1 MADYNN
7 NKQQSKENKHKKG
20 FRKMFSEMVRQARSP
35 KFPRINF
42 SDRTN
47 STTSDDSL
55 GSEYN
60 TTPRRR
66 SQSTSSAR
74 SFIYR
79 RRQSSLSNKELE
91 KIAMKYK
98 KKSKSSSEIENSEEV
113 QREVNPK
120 EKEVGSGEFDIQ
132 NKQSN
137 DNHQSSRHQSL
148 CKSYSSDNTSRP
160 QQQNKSSE
168 LIIDKNDIRKIMQ
181 TETLRVI
188 GTKKYV
194 EEMAPK
200 WSKEICTSVRD
211 CIRIRTGKFVKIIVN
226 AMLGTVSEKP
236 KDSAANFQIV
246 SSICP
251 IDQFVVS
258 VVQNEEIFI
267 SVWVLVSP

>member
-7 NKQQSKENKHKKG
+7 NNNKMQNKENKNKKG
-20 FRKMFSEMVRQARSP
+20 FRKIFSEMVRQARSP

-42 SDRTN
+42 SDRRS

-60 TTPRRR
+60 TAPRRR

-74 SFIYR
+74 SFLYR

-98 KKSKSSSEIENSEEV
+98 KKSKSSSEIENSPEV
-113 QREVNPK
+113 EQRDSNENGLDIDELQLPK
-120 EKEVGSGEFDIQ
+120 LNG
-132 NKQSN
+132 NLAP
-137 DNHQSSRHQSL
+137 SRHKML
-148 CKSYSSDNTSRP
+148 CKSYSSDITTRS
-160 QQQNKSSE
+160 QNKYNE
-168 LIIDKNDIRKIMQ
+168 LNIDKNDVRTIIQ

-194 EEMAPK
+194 EELAPK
-200 WSKEICTSVRD
+200 WSKEICTCVRD
-211 CIRIRTGKFVKIIVN
+211 CIRLKTGKFVKIIVN

-246 SSICP
+246 SSIYP
-251 IDQFVVS
+251 TDQFVVS

-267 SVWVLVSP
+267 SVWVLISP